1 MQFSSRLN
9 KFGDEI
15 FAALDQLKERLI
27 NEGKTIYNLSIG
39 TPDFEPPKHI
49 IEALKT
55 AADDPNNW
63 KYSLHDLPELTQ
75 AVCEYYKRRF
85 SVDIN
90 QNQVMSVYGSQE
102 GMGHIGLALCDEGDT
117 VLLPDPGYPVF
128 TAGSLLGGAVPY
140 YYPLK
145 KENGFVPDLCDI
157 PEEIAIKAKYM
168 IVSFPSNP
176 VASVADEDFYISL
189 VAFAKKYDIL
199 IIHDNAYSDII
210 FDGNVGRSF
219 FNIDGAADVGV
230 EFFSLSKSYNV
241 TGARMSFL
249 VGREDVISAVRKI
262 RSQIDFGMFI
272 PVQKAAIA
280 ALNGPRDSVIEQ
292 CRLYQERRDAL
303 CSGLRNIGWNVPDS
317 KGSMFVWAPLP
328 DGYNNSMEF
337 CLELMEKTG
346 VICTPGSSFGPHGEG
361 FVRFALVLPPKTIS
375 KAIESIKNS
384 EIIK

>member
-55 AADDPNNW
+55 AADDPKNW

-128 TAGSLLGGAVPY
+128 TAGSLLGGAIPY

-145 KENGFVPDLCDI
+145 KENGFVPDLRDI
-157 PEEIAIKAKYM
+157 PEEIACKAKYM

-176 VASVADEDFYISL
+176 VASGADEDFYISL
-189 VAFAKKYDIL
+189 VNFAKKHDIL
-199 IIHDNAYSDII
+199 IIQDNAYSDII
-210 FDGNVGRSF
+210 FDGNEGRSF
-219 FNIDGAADVGV
+219 FNIEGAAEVGV

-249 VGREDVISAVRKI
+249 IGREDVINAVRKI

-272 PVQKAAIA
+272 PIQKAAIA
-280 ALNGPRDSVIEQ
+280 ALNGSRESVVEQ

-303 CSGLRNIGWNVPDS
+303 CSGLRKIGWNVPNS

-328 DGYNNSMEF
+328 DGYSNSMQF

-346 VICTPGSSFGPHGEG
+346 VICTPGSSFGSEGEG
-361 FVRFALVLPPKTIS
+361 CVRFALVLPPSEIE
-375 KAIESIKNS
+375 KAVESIKIS
-384 EIIK
+384 GIIK

>member
-49 IEALKT
+49 VEALKT

-189 VAFAKKYDIL
+189 VNFAKKYDIL